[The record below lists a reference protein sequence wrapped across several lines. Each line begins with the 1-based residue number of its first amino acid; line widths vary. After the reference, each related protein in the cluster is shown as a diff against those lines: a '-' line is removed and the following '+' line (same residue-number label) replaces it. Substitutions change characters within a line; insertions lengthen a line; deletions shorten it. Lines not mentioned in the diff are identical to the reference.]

1 MTVMES
7 SRHRDAQVLSSR
19 PAEVALASPIEDPKV
34 ISRMRAT
41 FDLFD
46 LAIKMQRQN
55 LRRRHP
61 DASPEEVASRLR
73 EWLQNRPGAEHGDAS
88 GPDFA
93 VTSRFAHLL
102 GRAGNET
109 RE

>member
-1 MTVMES
+1 MEAI
-7 SRHRDAQVLSSR
+7 RHGFTDALASGAADVT
-19 PAEVALASPIEDPKV
+19 LASPIDDPRV

-46 LAIKMQRQN
+46 LAVKMQRQN

-61 DASPEEVASRLR
+61 DASPEEIACRLR
-73 EWLQNRPGAEHGDAS
+73 GWLQDRSGTEQGDAS
-88 GPDFA
+88 GPDFG
-93 VTSRFAHLL
+93 VTGRFAHLL
-102 GRAGNET
+102 GRAGEET

>member
-1 MTVMES
+1 MMVMEPT
-7 SRHRDAQVLSSR
+7 RHRGTEVPPFR
-19 PAEVALASPIEDPKV
+19 PAEVALASAIDDPKV

-41 FDLFD
+41 FELFD

-61 DASPEEVASRLR
+61 DASPEEIACRLR

-88 GPDFA
+88 GPDFG
-93 VTSRFAHLL
+93 VSSRFAHLL
-102 GRAGNET
+102 GRAGKET